1 MGIFDRSSL
10 NDGVLPREV
19 FGWAMYDFAN
29 SGYTTVVLTAVFSAY
44 FVGVVADNA
53 PWATFAWTV
62 TLAISAVLVMALA
75 PAIGAFGD
83 ALGAKKR
90 LLAFATTGCVAATA
104 GLALT
109 QSGTVAL
116 AVALI
121 IVSNFFYSI
130 GESLIAAFLPEL
142 SRPKDLGKVSGWGWS
157 FGYFGGMLALG
168 LSLAYVLSAKAAGE
182 TASQFVPVTMLITA
196 VIYAIAV
203 VPTFLWLRE
212 RAQPRP
218 IALVAEELGR
228 PQAVTSGIRASL
240 QRLSQTW
247 HAARQLQDFY
257 RLLLCGTCY
266 HAGIS
271 VVITLAAI
279 YAQEAMK
286 FTEVETMTLIFLVN
300 IAAAL
305 GAFVFGYAQ
314 DRIGHK
320 RALGITLVGWIVMT
334 LLAAFATTRGLF
346 WLAATLA
353 GLCMGSSQSAG
364 RAMIGVLAPAQ
375 RVGEFYG
382 IWNMA
387 VRLASIIGP
396 VTYGAITWAS
406 AGNHRMAIFST
417 AAFFVAGLILL
428 AAVDMRRGHEAA
440 LAY

>member
-1 MGIFDRSSL
+1 
-10 NDGVLPREV
+10 
-19 FGWAMYDFAN
+19 
-29 SGYTTVVLTAVFSAY
+29 
-44 FVGVVADNA
+44 
-53 PWATFAWTV
+53 
-62 TLAISAVLVMALA
+62 
-75 PAIGAFGD
+75 
-83 ALGAKKR
+83 
-90 LLAFATTGCVAATA
+90 
-104 GLALT
+104 
-109 QSGTVAL
+109 
-116 AVALI
+116 
-121 IVSNFFYSI
+121 
-130 GESLIAAFLPEL
+130 
-142 SRPKDLGKVSGWGWS
+142 
-157 FGYFGGMLALG
+157 
-168 LSLAYVLSAKAAGE
+168 
-182 TASQFVPVTMLITA
+182 
-196 VIYAIAV
+196 
-203 VPTFLWLRE
+203 
-212 RAQPRP
+212 
-218 IALVAEELGR
+218 
-228 PQAVTSGIRASL
+228 
-240 QRLSQTW
+240 
-247 HAARQLQDFY
+247 
-257 RLLLCGTCY
+257 
-266 HAGIS
+266 
-271 VVITLAAI
+271 
-279 YAQEAMK
+279 
-286 FTEVETMTLIFLVN
+286 MTLIFLVN